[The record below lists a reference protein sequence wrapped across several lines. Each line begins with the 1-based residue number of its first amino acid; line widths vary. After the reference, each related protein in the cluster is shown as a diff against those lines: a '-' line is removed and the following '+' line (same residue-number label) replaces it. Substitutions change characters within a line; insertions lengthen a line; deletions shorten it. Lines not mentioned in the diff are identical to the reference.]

1 MTEQN
6 KISAASLDRIEGIVF
21 GLHDVGIDPEAIG
34 GVTASLRRMWQWSP
48 QAMQLLDRL
57 EAQYVIPF
65 TLSEP
70 ELPQRLLD
78 AIEQGKI
85 TLNKARAG
93 AGLPPYDPPTTK
105 IEFEGEEE

>member
-1 MTEQN
+1 MTEN
-6 KISAASLDRIEGIVF
+6 KISTASLDGIEGIVF

-34 GVTASLRRMWQWSP
+34 AVVVSLRRMWQWSM
-48 QAMQLLDRL
+48 QATKLLDRL

-65 TLSEP
+65 TLDEP

-78 AIEQGKI
+78 AIESGRI